1 MTTKNDNS
9 IKANISGD
17 RNNININVPS
27 SSPDKKETSNWLLKA
42 IVGGVIALIVGVTMY
57 YVNHNIDGK
66 GKDPATVQ
74 PTRNLIQSK

>member
-27 SSPDKKETSNWLLKA
+27 PDKKETSGWLLKA
-42 IVGGVIALIVGVTMY
+42 IVGGIITIVTTLFIY
-57 YVNHNIDGK
+57 YVQSGGGK
-66 GKDPATVQ
+66 PS
-74 PTRNLIQSK
+74 RNPESLPKVNQIEGVKQQ